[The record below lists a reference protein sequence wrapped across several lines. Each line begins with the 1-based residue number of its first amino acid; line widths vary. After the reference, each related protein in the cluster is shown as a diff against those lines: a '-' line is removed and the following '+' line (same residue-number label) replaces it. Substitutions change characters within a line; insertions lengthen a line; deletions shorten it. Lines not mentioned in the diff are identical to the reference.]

1 MVGPLRLVL
10 LLCGACCASAWRHM
24 LPLSEPTSKAVR
36 VKALPFPLINDA
48 TSLDEAIRDGK
59 EGSSLVVLFH
69 KDRCRRCQQIKPL
82 VGRLAHE
89 TAAAGSTL
97 RRFAQVVVQG
107 DGAKTSAQALCNTE
121 GVQTLPHLRVY
132 RIGSPEHLRCDV
144 SIGPRGTGPVLGFAE
159 LRRTVEECATC
170 QIPPQE
176 RSDAASTEM
185 PLDAAAV
192 MTALPLSLIAV
203 LSSLGERIASDLG
216 SMAA

>member
-1 MVGPLRLVL
+1 MRLVL
-10 LLCGACCASAWRHM
+10 LLCGACCASAWLHS
-24 LPLSEPTSKAVR
+24 LPLSEPTRKAVR
-36 VKALPFPLINDA
+36 AKSLPFPLINDA

-69 KDRCRRCQQIKPL
+69 KDQCRRCQRIKPL

-89 TAAAGSTL
+89 TAATGSTL
-97 RRFAQVVVQG
+97 RRFAQV
-107 DGAKTSAQALCNTE
+107 DGAEPSGQALCTAE

-132 RIGSPEHLRCDV
+132 RIGTQQHLRCDV

-159 LRRTVEECATC
+159 LRRTVENCATC
-170 QIPPQE
+170 ETPPEE
-176 RSDAASTEM
+176 RADASAGV

-203 LSSLGERIASDLG
+203 LSSLGERIAGDLG
-216 SMAA
+216 VMAA